1 MDGLHQSIVALS
13 TISISLIGIIGSL
26 SWKIG
31 NTVGKALCK
40 IEDIKD
46 PTDDIRELSTSV
58 SVLSNRVTGIK
69 DPTGDIAG
77 LNTSVSVL
85 SSEVNSMKNVCNNR
99 WGVCSDR
106 FKRIEAGQ
114 HSSVKEDDYV

>member
-46 PTDDIRELSTSV
+46 PTDDIRELSASV

-77 LNTSVSVL
+77 FR
-85 SSEVNSMKNVCNNR
+85 CCC
-99 WGVCSDR
+99 CSDG
-106 FKRIEAGQ
+106 KKKI
-114 HSSVKEDDYV
+114 KEDNRREK